1 MGHHREK
8 DQRIN
13 ALEEGSMT
21 ITRRTALAGTLATAT
36 LATLAGSPRAQ
47 TAEGPYPNRPVRFI
61 IPAAPGGP
69 TDVMARV
76 VTAGLNTKFGQP
88 ALVVN
93 RAGAGGNIGVVQVA
107 KSPPDGY
114 TLLIASTGF
123 VVNASLFRDPG
134 YDPFKDF
141 LPITELGSSPNVI
154 LVHPSSPITTIAQ
167 LVEKAKA
174 GKDKLNIINPG
185 QGSTPH
191 LTAELLQIKAGI
203 AVENIPYN
211 GAGPAIQALLANTT
225 PVGITALPPAHAQ
238 IKSGAL
244 RALAITAQKRWFD
257 LPDVPTM
264 QEAGYPGFVSE
275 TFQGMYAPAG
285 TPAPIVEKVTRDT
298 LDVLGDPA
306 VVEKLRGIGFDVR
319 ASGPKGLAERVAREV
334 PMWRDLIV
342 QSRIE
347 LQ

>member
-1 MGHHREK
+1 MTSK
-8 DQRIN
+8 DG
-13 ALEEGSMT
+13 GSAPVA
-21 ITRRTALAGTLATAT
+21 RRAMLAVSLATWIASRG
-36 LATLAGSPRAQ
+36 AAAQ
-47 TAEGPYPNRPVRFI
+47 PGGAAYPDRPVRFI
-61 IPAAPGGP
+61 IPSAPGGP

-76 VTAGLNTKFGQP
+76 VSAGLHAKFGQP
-88 ALVVN
+88 ALIVN

-107 KSPPDGY
+107 KAPPDGY

-134 YDPFKDF
+134 YDPFRDF

-154 LVHPSSPITTIAQ
+154 LVHPSSPITSIAQ
-167 LVEKAKA
+167 LVDRAKA
-174 GKDKLNIINPG
+174 DQARSGAHRLDIINPG

-191 LTAELLQIKAGI
+191 LTAELLQLKAGI
-203 AVENIPYN
+203 VVENIPYN

-225 PVGITALPPAHAQ
+225 PVGITALPPAHPH

-244 RALAITAQKRWFD
+244 RALAITAEQRWFD
-257 LPDVPTM
+257 LPDIPTM
-264 QEAGYPGFVSE
+264 QDAGYAGFVSE

-285 TPAPIVEKVTRDT
+285 TPAAIVERVVRDT
-298 LDVLGDPA
+298 LEVLRDPA
-306 VVEKLRGIGFDVR
+306 VIEKLRGVGFEVR
-319 ASGPKGLAERVAREV
+319 ANGPKGLADRVAREV

-342 QSRIE
+342 QARIE

>member
-1 MGHHREK
+1 MTT
-8 DQRIN
+8 
-13 ALEEGSMT
+13 GSRGKPS
-21 ITRRTALAGTLATAT
+21 ITRRTTLAAALATV
-36 LATLAGSPRAQ
+36 AGGPARAQ

-76 VTAGLNTKFGQP
+76 VSSGLNGKFGQP

-107 KSPPDGY
+107 RSPADGY

-123 VVNASLFRDPG
+123 VVNPSLFRDPG

-154 LVHPSSPITTIAQ
+154 LVHPSSPITSIAR
-167 LVEKAKA
+167 LVESAKA
-174 GKDKLNIINPG
+174 ARDKLNVINPG

-191 LTAELLQIKAGI
+191 LTAELLQLKAGI
-203 AVENIPYN
+203 QIENITYN

-225 PVGITALPPAHAQ
+225 QVGITALPPAHAQ
-238 IKSGAL
+238 IRSGAL
-244 RALAITAQKRWFD
+244 RALAITAEKRWFD

-264 QEAGYPGFVSE
+264 QEAGFPGFVSE
-275 TFQGMYAPAG
+275 TFQGMYAPVG
-285 TPAPIVEKVTRDT
+285 TPAPIVQRVAHDT

-306 VVEKLRGIGFDVR
+306 ILEKLRGVGFDVR
-319 ASGPKGLAERVAREV
+319 ARDPAGLAERVAREV
-334 PMWRDLIV
+334 PMWREIIV
-342 QSRIE
+342 QSRLE